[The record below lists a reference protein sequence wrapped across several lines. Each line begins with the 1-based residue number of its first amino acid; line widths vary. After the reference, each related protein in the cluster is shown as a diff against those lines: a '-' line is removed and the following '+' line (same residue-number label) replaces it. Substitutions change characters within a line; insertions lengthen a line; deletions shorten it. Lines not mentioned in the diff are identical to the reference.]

1 MVELHLFMCASISR
15 KPRSPFWMAK
25 FRDHDGRVVMRST
38 KKKLRGEAIVV
49 ALAWENAARK
59 ARAGE
64 LTQAASVKILSEL
77 MEATLGESL
86 KSHTIEQCLQ
96 NFLKNLTGLGRSQ
109 STVKRYEPIIGSFLS
124 SIGPLRK
131 KASIRSLTVTEIE
144 HWRDAETASGKSAK
158 TVNMGIRTLATAI
171 AGCKRRGEILTN
183 PAEAVTL
190 VAGNSEERDPFTLA
204 EISALLRVA
213 KDDYVDW
220 KTAILTGALAGLRL
234 GDVTSLLWGQVDL
247 VAGCLNVTPDKTEN
261 AVTIALAPQLREHL
275 ESLPVGGPD
284 VPLMPSLSG
293 RKTGSNGENAG
304 LSNEFRRLMK
314 KADIVTK
321 SGKKKTGKGRQMS
334 KKTFH
339 SLRHTFTTSLAESGA
354 ADAVTKSMT
363 GHTTDEAFRRYIHLG
378 LDAQRKA
385 LSALPKIEV

>member
-1 MVELHLFMCASISR
+1 
-15 KPRSPFWMAK
+15 MAK
-25 FRDHDGRVVMRST
+25 FRAHDGRVVMRST
-38 KKKLRGEAIVV
+38 KRKLRGEALAV
-49 ALAWENAARK
+49 ALAWENAAMK

-77 MEATLGESL
+77 MEATMGESF

-96 NFLKNLTGLGRSQ
+96 NFLKTLAGLGRSQ

-131 KASIRSLTVTEIE
+131 KASVRSLTVTEIE
-144 HWRDAETASGKSAK
+144 HWRDSETASGKSAK

-183 PAEAVTL
+183 PVEAVTL
-190 VAGNSEERDPFTLA
+190 VAGNSEERDPFTQA
-204 EISALLRVA
+204 EISALLRAA
-213 KDDYVDW
+213 KGDYIDW

-261 AVTIALAPQLREHL
+261 AVTIALAPQLRAHL
-275 ESLPVGGPD
+275 ESLPVDGPD
-284 VPLMPSLSG
+284 APLMPSLSG

-304 LSNEFRRLMK
+304 LSNEFRRLMT
-314 KADIVTK
+314 KAGIVTK

-385 LSALPKIEV
+385 LSALPKIED